1 VGVPKKYGFFA
12 SFVIPGCAMLV
23 AVFVFFGGSS
33 RYYKLPP
40 SGSAFT
46 RFVRVFMKAAK
57 NTQLGSK
64 ILFGLFL
71 IVLGMLA
78 TIVGFFI
85 PESTQG
91 SALNVHVIVAIS
103 GMVFMGCGLII
114 LIHYGGNA
122 SWIYSGAK
130 QSIYVKAEYTHKDVT
145 DAYQVARLLP
155 YLALITMFWACY
167 GQMNNNFGKLH
178 MTYMY
183 VYKLNLILFVKKGVK
198 LEYQTFW
205 RLLVSNLFLLFFFLF
220 CLLSFFFVF
229 FLCHSHSRVSNGFK
243 ALVWWATIVIGFFS
257 PV

>member
-1 VGVPKKYGFFA
+1 MGVPKKYGFFA
-12 SFVIPGCAMLV
+12 SFVIPGCAMLI

-178 MTYMY
+178 MTYIHVMY
-183 VYKLNLILFVKKGVK
+183 VYKLNPILFVKKGVK
-198 LEYQTFW
+198 LDLKLFGVCLFPTF
-205 RLLVSNLFLLFFFLF
+205 F
-220 CLLSFFFVF
+220 CCSSFFFVF
-229 FLCHSHSRVSNGFK
+229 FH
-243 ALVWWATIVIGFFS
+243 FFCLLS
-257 PV
+257 VP

>member
-12 SFVIPGCAMLV
+12 SFVIPGCAMLI

-91 SALNVHVIVAIS
+91 SALNVPVIVAIS

-130 QSIYVKAEYTHKDVT
+130 QSFYVKAEYTHKDVT

-183 VYKLNLILFVKKGVK
+183 I
-198 LEYQTFW
+198 
-205 RLLVSNLFLLFFFLF
+205 S
-220 CLLSFFFVF
+220 
-229 FLCHSHSRVSNGFK
+229 
-243 ALVWWATIVIGFFS
+243 
-257 PV
+257 